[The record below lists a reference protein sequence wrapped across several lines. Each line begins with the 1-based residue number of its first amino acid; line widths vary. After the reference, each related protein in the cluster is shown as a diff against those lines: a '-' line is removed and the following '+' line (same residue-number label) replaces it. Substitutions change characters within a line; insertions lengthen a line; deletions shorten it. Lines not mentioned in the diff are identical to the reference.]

1 MTREPGNHGASPA
14 SVAEPAAPKQA
25 YASPS
30 LTWLGDLR
38 DLTLGASPGIGDSG
52 GAANF
57 KCPGCP

>member
-1 MTREPGNHGASPA
+1 MTREVGIHGSNPA
-14 SVAEPAAPKQA
+14 SVAGEAAPQA
-25 YASPS
+25 RYERPG
-30 LTWLGDLR
+30 LTWLGDVR